1 MTDPQG
7 ARFVLQSSI
16 LEQREFRYRR
26 TPGRR
31 VQTVESARTLVDDLG
46 FCFLWP
52 IKDIEMPSLFH
63 AIAGRARPVPMKHN
77 DPDLSKCWGWK
88 DRALGLRWWYYGK
101 LLRRRATLISLDL
114 LPCFYACSE
123 NYGELDD
130 YVEEYRAGTLS
141 AEAKAVYEALL
152 DYGPLDT
159 VRLRREARMA
169 AESAKSRFERALVE
183 LQVGLKVLPV
193 GVAEAG
199 AWRYA
204 FVYDIVQRHY
214 PDLPSQAQQI
224 GRSEARRKLVSRYVH
239 NVIAADRAM
248 IARVFHVLRWTPT
261 ELDRTLDAVL
271 KAGSIRVVQV
281 DGGTGEQFVPGDFSI
296 AS

>member
-1 MTDPQG
+1 VIDRAG
-7 ARFVLQSSI
+7 RLSRSWI
-16 LEQREFRYRR
+16 LEQRDLRYRR

-31 VQTVESARTLVDDLG
+31 VQTIENARAFVQDVG

-63 AIAGRARPVPMKHN
+63 AIAGRVRSVPQRHN

-101 LLRRRATLISLDL
+101 VLRRRATLVALDL

-123 NYGELDD
+123 NYGALDD
-130 YVEEYRAGTLS
+130 YLEEYRAGTMS
-141 AEAKAVYEALL
+141 AEAKGIYEALL
-152 DYGPLDT
+152 DRGPLNT

-183 LQVGLKVLPV
+183 LQIGFKVLPI

-214 PDLPSQAQQI
+214 PDLPD
-224 GRSEARRKLVSRYVH
+224 EARQIRRSMARRTLVDRYLQ
-239 NVIAADRAM
+239 NVVSADLKM
-248 IARVFHVLRWTPT
+248 IKRVFHVLRWTAT
-261 ELDRTLDAVL
+261 ELNHTLDAL
-271 KAGSIRVVQV
+271 LEGGAIRKVCIE
-281 DGGTGEQFVPGDFSI
+281 DEDMEQFVSTAFL
-296 AS
+296 

>member
-1 MTDPQG
+1 VTDPVG
-7 ARFVLQSSI
+7 CLSQSWI
-16 LEQREFRYRR
+16 REQRDLRYRR
-26 TPGRR
+26 TPERR
-31 VQTVESARTLVDDLG
+31 VQTVEGARALVQDVG

-63 AIAGRARPVPMKHN
+63 AIAGHARPVPMKHN

-88 DRALGLRWWYYGK
+88 DRALGQRWWYYGK
-101 LLRRRATLISLDL
+101 MLRRRATLVSLDL

-130 YVEEYRAGTLS
+130 YLEEYRAGTMS
-141 AEAKAVYEALL
+141 AEARSIYEALL
-152 DYGPLDT
+152 DHGPLNT

-169 AESAKSRFERALVE
+169 AESAKSRFGRALVE

-193 GVAEAG
+193 GVAQAG

-214 PDLPSQAQQI
+214 PGLPGEAQQI
-224 GRSEARRKLVSRYVH
+224 RRSEARQTLVARYLE
-239 NVIAADRAM
+239 NVVATDLNM
-248 IARVFHVLRWTPT
+248 IQRVFHILRWTAT
-261 ELDRTLDAVL
+261 ELDGALAAL
-271 KAGSIRVVQV
+271 IKAGTIRQV
-281 DGGTGEQFVPGDFSI
+281 CVNGEAAKQFVSTSFL
-296 AS
+296 

>member
-1 MTDPQG
+1 M
-7 ARFVLQSSI
+7 
-16 LEQREFRYRR
+16 RYHR
-26 TPGRR
+26 TPERR
-31 VQTVESARTLVDDLG
+31 IQTVECARAFVDELG

-63 AIAGRARPVPMKHN
+63 AIAGRARSVPMRHN

-101 LLRRRATLISLDL
+101 MLRRRATLISLDL
-114 LPCFYACSE
+114 LPSFYACSE
-123 NYGELDD
+123 NLGDLDD
-130 YVEEYRAGTLS
+130 YEQEYRAGNLS
-141 AEAKAVYEALL
+141 AQAKVVYEAIL
-152 DYGPLDT
+152 DHGPLDT

-169 AESAKSRFERALVE
+169 AESAKSRFDRALVE

-214 PDLPSQAQQI
+214 PDLPGKARHI
-224 GRSEARRKLVSRYVH
+224 RRSEARRTLVSRYLQ
-239 NVIAADRAM
+239 NVVAADRKM
-248 IARVFHVLRWTPT
+248 IARVFHVLRWTPA
-261 ELDRTLDAVL
+261 ELDRTLGAL
-271 KAGSIRVVQV
+271 LEAGLIRAMQAG
-281 DGGTGEQFVPGDFSI
+281 DGIGEQFVSGDYPIESVGQ
-296 AS
+296 S